1 LMKGVLAEE
10 PSRVVLYAGLAVMV
24 VFAVWD
30 LISPSSRRCGPE
42 SCELPA
48 KHG

>member
-1 LMKGVLAEE
+1 VSGALVQGAA
-10 PSRVVLYAGLAVMV
+10 RVVLYAGLVVMV

-30 LISPSSRRCGPE
+30 LVSPSSRRCGPE